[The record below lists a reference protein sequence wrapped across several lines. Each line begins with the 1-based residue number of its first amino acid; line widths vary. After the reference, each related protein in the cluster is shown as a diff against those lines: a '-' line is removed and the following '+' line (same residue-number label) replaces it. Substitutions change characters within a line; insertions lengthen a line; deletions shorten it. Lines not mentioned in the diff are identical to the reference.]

1 MSTKTRTKKQLP
13 PGKVGLGNK
22 LAFACGDIFGG
33 GSFNI
38 INFLF
43 TPFLTLVVGIPM
55 VYLTPILL
63 LTKIWDGIIDPFIG
77 KITDAKRPGKFGKR
91 RFFMLIFA
99 PLVLVG
105 FVLLFFPWNLIIDQ
119 VWAKC
124 LLVVMVYMLYATAQ
138 SFVLIPYYSHASE
151 MTDDFTERNR
161 TNAVRLAFSILSSL
175 ICVAVPGMIAS
186 PTEPAVFKDNP
197 SLSYIVMAATF
208 GGIFM
213 VSVLVAALFSR
224 EQVVTPAVKSKFD
237 IKEFVRPLKMATYRR
252 YLGMQMCA
260 SFGMAVMS
268 SFFFTLCD
276 FVLRRNTYLAVNL
289 NGDLSRFPIAT
300 VALPIYLTIIKK
312 KSKRFAYIT
321 GAIVWIVVAAFML
334 FLPVEQEIKVGASTF
349 LPSAETVKGLS
360 GSISTAN
367 GAPNWLLIGFGLCL
381 GLGIGGTVFVP
392 HSAFGDVC
400 DVGELYFGERTEGNF
415 SGLNN
420 FLNTTAQ
427 AVGLA
432 IPPLIIGL
440 TGYVETQYRT
450 AEQYRDLLG
459 MSPEEQIENLGMA
472 LDNFKITEGGGN
484 VQFSPLSQPEAAQ
497 IAIKLTFILL
507 PIIIVGLGIIISS
520 RYKLTSKLQARIVA
534 LNRRADKNSD
544 EWQAER
550 KELLGALGENIDKLP
565 EVGAQQAESEQTE
578 DLTATTSQ
586 SDSEQTADTPTETV
600 APQTA
605 GTTAD
610 DRQDG
615 DKD

>member
-1 MSTKTRTKKQLP
+1 MSAKTRFKKPQT
-13 PGKVGLGNK
+13 PGKVSLGNK

-63 LTKIWDGIIDPFIG
+63 LTKVWDGIIDPFIG
-77 KITDAKRPGKFGKR
+77 KITDAKQPGKFGKR

-105 FVLLFFPWNLIIDQ
+105 FVLLFFPWNLATTE

-124 LLVVMVYMLYATAQ
+124 LLVVLVYMLYATAQ

-186 PTEPAVFKDNP
+186 PEKGST
-197 SLSYIVMAATF
+197 SYIIMAATF

-213 VSVLVAALFSR
+213 VSALIAALFSR
-224 EQVVTPAVKSKFD
+224 EQVVTPAIKTKFD
-237 IKEFVRPLKMATYRR
+237 FSAFFRPLKMGTYRR
-252 YLGMQMCA
+252 HLGMQMCA

-276 FVLRRNTYLAVNL
+276 FVLRRNSYLTVSTSL
-289 NGDLSRFPIAT
+289 DVELSRFPIAT
-300 VALPIYLTIIKK
+300 VAAAAMFLAQVIALPIYLTIIKK

-321 GAIVWIVVAAFML
+321 GAIIWIVVAAFMS
-334 FLPVEQEIKVGASTF
+334 FLP
-349 LPSAETVKGLS
+349 AEGDVITDGTAVKTV
-360 GSISTAN
+360 T
-367 GAPNWLLIGFGLCL
+367 GAPNWLLIGFGLFL

-440 TGYVETQYRT
+440 AGYVQTDYLALEKFKQSLSEFGLAGT
-450 AEQYRDLLG
+450 AV
-459 MSPEEQIENLGMA
+459 
-472 LDNFKITEGGGN
+472 TEGSVGLFVQGDLQWKYTVGN
-484 VQFSPLSQPEAAQ
+484 NVVQLMPLQQPEAAQ
-497 IAIKLTFILL
+497 VAIKITFILL
-507 PIIIVGLGIIISS
+507 PIIIIGLGIFTSS
-520 RYKLTSKLQARIVA
+520 RYKLTSKLQTKIVE
-534 LNRRADKNSD
+534 LNHRDDKGSE
-544 EWQAER
+544 EWLAER
-550 KELLGALGENIDKLP
+550 KELLGALGENVDKLP
-565 EVGAQQAESEQTE
+565 Q
-578 DLTATTSQ
+578 LTFTHSDENPETTA
-586 SDSEQTADTPTETV
+586 SDSSDSSDAETEPSEKSSSASTDET
-600 APQTA
+600 QE
-605 GTTAD
+605 
-610 DRQDG
+610 
-615 DKD
+615 

>member
-1 MSTKTRTKKQLP
+1 MSEKVKEKRQSAS
-13 PGKVGLGNK
+13 GKVSLGNK

-43 TPFLTLVVGIPM
+43 TPFLTLIVGIPM
-55 VYLTPILL
+55 TYLAPILL
-63 LTKIWDGIIDPFIG
+63 LTKVWDGIIDPFIG

-105 FVLLFFPWNLIIDQ
+105 FVLLFFPWNLITTET
-119 VWAKC
+119 WAKC
-124 LLVVMVYMLYATAQ
+124 FLVVLVYMLYATAQ

-151 MTDDFTERNR
+151 MTDDFVERNR

-186 PTEPAVFKDNP
+186 PTNPAVFKNNP

-213 VSVLVAALFSR
+213 ISVLIAALFSR
-224 EQVVTPAVKSKFD
+224 EQVVTPAVKAKFD
-237 IKEFVRPLKMATYRR
+237 IKDFVRPLKMATYRR
-252 YLGMQMCA
+252 HLGMQMCA

-276 FVLRRNTYLAVNL
+276 FVLRANSYYTLNTTTVAGV
-289 NGDLSRFPIAT
+289 SRFPIAT
-300 VALPIYLTIIKK
+300 VAAAAMFVAQIVALPIYLTVIKK

-321 GAIVWIVVAAFML
+321 GAIVWIVVAAFMI
-334 FLPVEQEIKVGASTF
+334 FLPVETSSTINDK
-349 LPSAETVKGLS
+349 LKIVTVD
-360 GSISTAN
+360 
-367 GAPNWLLIGFGLCL
+367 GAPDWLLIGFGLLL

-432 IPPLIIGL
+432 IPPLVIGL

-450 AEQYRDLLG
+450 ASEYATLLG
-459 MSPEEQIENLGMA
+459 MSPDMQAKDLGMA
-472 LDNFKITEGGGN
+472 LENFKITEGGGN
-484 VQFSPLSQPEAAQ
+484 VQLLPLSQPEAAQ

-507 PIIIVGLGIIISS
+507 PIIIVGLGIFIAS
-520 RYKLTSKLQARIVA
+520 RYKLTAKLQARIVE
-534 LNRRADKNSD
+534 LNRREDKGSE

-550 KELLGALGENIDKLP
+550 VELLGALGENVEKLP
-565 EVGAQQAESEQTE
+565 VITAESAEEERTPDEQGAAE
-578 DLTATTSQ
+578 DSAANL
-586 SDSEQTADTPTETV
+586 TETEQQPE
-600 APQTA
+600 ADGSPDESAASPQE
-605 GTTAD
+605 
-610 DRQDG
+610 
-615 DKD
+615 K